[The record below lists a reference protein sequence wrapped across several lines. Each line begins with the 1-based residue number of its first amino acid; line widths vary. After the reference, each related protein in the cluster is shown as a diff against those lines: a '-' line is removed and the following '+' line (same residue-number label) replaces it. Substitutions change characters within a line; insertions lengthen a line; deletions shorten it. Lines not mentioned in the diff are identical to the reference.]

1 MNKKKDLLE
10 MFLTLLKIG
19 LFTFG
24 GGYAML
30 ALLESELVSKKKWLE
45 KDEFLDMVAIAESTP
60 GPIAINSATYIGY
73 KKGGVLE
80 NPTAFG
86 INGNNLMV
94 GGEAGAEAVA
104 PIDVLQGY
112 VANAV
117 ASQNAGLITF
127 LEQILNAILMMD
139 ENMGGSLREAL
150 EGTSLKINN
159 REFGR
164 LVRTVV

>member
-1 MNKKKDLLE
+1 MRFITVNSYDELSRKAAAIIAAQIVAKPNCVL
-10 MFLTLLKIG
+10 G
-19 LFTFG
+19 L
-24 GGYAML
+24 
-30 ALLESELVSKKKWLE
+30 
-45 KDEFLDMVAIAESTP
+45 
-60 GPIAINSATYIGY
+60 ATGSSPVGTYKQLIEWY

-117 ASQNAGLITF
+117 ASQNAGLITV

-139 ENMGGSLREAL
+139 ENMGGSLRDAL